1 MNSGCLSF
9 RMFLIAITLII
20 VLAPCRAA
28 DLSDLKSVESWQN
41 IAPGIWRA
49 SLGNIQ
55 GELRYTQ
62 FAAAPPKLDALNE
75 LSKPNFP
82 FMPSEITYLVT
93 PDNKI
98 MIRIPTGADEKLY
111 GFGLQLDGIEKSRK
125 VMTLNMDHWSKGGGR
140 THAPVP
146 FYVSSKGY
154 GIFFNT
160 ARFLKIYNQVGNRK
174 DSPHNPP
181 EVDRNPPRDEKQA
194 GPWQA
199 LPPGD
204 AVEAQINGKGLE
216 VIIFS
221 GNSMLDVVCRYNL
234 YNGGGALPPL
244 WGLGFWHRVHARFNA
259 DQTRSELKEFEDK
272 DFPLDVI
279 GLEPGWMS
287 KSYPC
292 TFEWQKKR
300 FPDPAKF
307 ARELLNKGIRLNL
320 WENPYISKH
329 SRIYE
334 KMYPLSGSHMVWL
347 GIVPD
352 YTLPKAR
359 QLLTDQHYQDH
370 IRIGI
375 SGYKIDEVDGYDF
388 WLWPDHAT
396 FPSGVSGEA
405 MRQSYGL
412 LMQNMLYNDLF
423 KKNNV
428 RTYGL
433 VRASNGAASGYP
445 FVIYSDSYN
454 HEQYITGL
462 STASLSGILW
472 TPEAR
477 SARTGRE
484 WLNRMQTVCFSP
496 MAQLNAWS
504 SGKKPWSYGEVTDS
518 VRDVIKLRMR
528 LLPYLYSAFADYHF
542 KGIPPIRAMILED
555 GFSELE
561 AKVIE
566 GKLDSETNPYA
577 RGKIIE
583 KTDQFMFGP
592 SIMVAPFYESQSVTR
607 QVQLPAGNW
616 YEFYSGKFVGN
627 NKTITVTAKDMGNRI
642 PLFVKEG
649 AVIPILTKAV
659 NQTDKAYGHPLEVRY
674 YGKTNGSF
682 TLYEDDGKTF
692 NYEKGQHRTRHL
704 AVSKDQTGQYKLT
717 ERITKKDGPV
727 MFGSIEK
734 FRIMTK

>member
-1 MNSGCLSF
+1 
-9 RMFLIAITLII
+9 
-20 VLAPCRAA
+20 
-28 DLSDLKSVESWQN
+28 
-41 IAPGIWRA
+41 
-49 SLGNIQ
+49 
-55 GELRYTQ
+55 
-62 FAAAPPKLDALNE
+62 
-75 LSKPNFP
+75 
-82 FMPSEITYLVT
+82 
-93 PDNKI
+93 

-111 GFGLQLDGIEKSRK
+111 GFGLQLDGIKKSRK
-125 VMTLNMDHWSKGGGR
+125 IMTLNVDHWSKGGGR

-146 FYVSSKGY
+146 FYISSEGY
-154 GIFFNT
+154 GVFFNT

-174 DSPHNPP
+174 DSPNNPP

-194 GPWQA
+194 GRWQA

-259 DQTRSELKEFEDK
+259 DQTRNELKQFEDK

-300 FPDPAKF
+300 FSDPSKF
-307 ARELLNKGIRLNL
+307 TRLLLDKGIRLNL
-320 WENPYISKH
+320 WENPYISKQ

-334 KMYPLSGSHMVWL
+334 KMYHLSGSHMVWL

-370 IRIGI
+370 IRIGV

-433 VRASNGAASGYP
+433 VRGSNGAASGYP

-504 SGKKPWSYGEVTDS
+504 SGKKPWSYGEVADS

-542 KGIPPIRAMILED
+542 KGIPPIHAMILED
-555 GFSELE
+555 GFGELE

-583 KTDQFMFGP
+583 KTDQFMFGS
-592 SIMVAPFYESQSVTR
+592 SIMVAPFYESQSITR
-607 QVQLPAGNW
+607 RVQLPSGNW

-627 NKTITVTAKDMGNRI
+627 NKTITVTAKDMGDRI

-659 NQTDKAYGHPLEVRY
+659 NQTDKAYGHPLEVRH

-682 TLYEDDGKTF
+682 ALYEDDGKTF
-692 NYEKGQHRTRHL
+692 NYEKGQYRRRHL
-704 AVSKDQTGQYKLT
+704 AVSKDQSGQYELT

-734 FRIMTK
+734 LKIMTK